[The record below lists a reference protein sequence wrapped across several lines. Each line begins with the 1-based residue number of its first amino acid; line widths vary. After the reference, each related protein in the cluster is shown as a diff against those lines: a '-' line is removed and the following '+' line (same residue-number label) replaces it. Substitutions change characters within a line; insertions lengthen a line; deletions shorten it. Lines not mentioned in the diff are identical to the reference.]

1 MSGGTKHARPRPP
14 APVRARHAGASRLA
28 FTVALGAAPV
38 VLACPALASPVAKT
52 TPAAT
57 PEPTPERPPETGTA
71 SLVPAAPIAILPVSA
86 QTRAVDT
93 AQSAGEDSLGEDTTA
108 DDITADD
115 TPLDDTPLDERLLGD
130 TIKFDAEQ
138 LAYDNATDTVLA
150 RGNVVLRSADRS
162 VRADEVVWVRGEGRI
177 YAAGNVRF
185 VDESGNELFTD
196 AIELTDTFEAGAMDR
211 LLIALRAGGRLAAN
225 NAARGGDGTIVLT
238 DAAYTACAVTGRDG
252 CDKDPSWRITADR
265 VRFDATNN
273 KVSFTGAMLELFGQR
288 LLPLPGLSIRTD
300 GGAESGLIN
309 PNFRVSNV
317 NGVEVSGEYY
327 WRMADNRD
335 LTLGTYVFS
344 QVAPMAS
351 AQWRHLTEKGAYQI
365 TGYATASS
373 SVSDFTG
380 VTANQE
386 SDPRG
391 YLFANGRFQFTPE
404 WSLTGS
410 IRLASDRTFLRR
422 YDLSRDDRLRSTINL
437 ERIDDNSYLSLAGW
451 ATQTLRINAEQG
463 QIPVAIPAFDYRRN
477 LEAPILGGNV
487 QLQANTL
494 ALVRNDGQDTQ
505 RAFAG
510 ARWDLRRLTRL
521 GQVVTFSALARGDVY
536 NTNNVLATQTEVY
549 RGNEGFTGRALA
561 IGAVDIEWPFVG
573 EAFGG
578 TQVFTPRVQFV
589 AAPSIRNLAV
599 PNEDA
604 RAIDLEDSNLFALNR
619 FAGYDRVEDGARVT
633 WGIDWELT
641 KPGLRVKTNLGQSY
655 RLEAQETIFPDGTG
669 LSERVSDFVGRTEVR
684 WRDFVQFTHRFR
696 LDKDSFTVR
705 RNEIDA
711 AVGTKRTYVELGYL
725 RLNRNIT
732 EVEDL
737 QDREEVR
744 AAARVAFDR
753 NWSAFGSGVFNL
765 TDADEDPVFMPD
777 GFEPIRTRLGVA
789 YQDDCIEFGFTWR
802 RDFITAGDAARGNSF
817 QLFFALR
824 NLGFN

>member
-1 MSGGTKHARPRPP
+1 MALAG
-14 APVRARHAGASRLA
+14 VLCAGA
-28 FTVALGAAPV
+28 VAAPAKASA
-38 VLACPALASPVAKT
+38 VLPPLVASQTSVQPDASAPNT
-52 TPAAT
+52 QPINEA
-57 PEPTPERPPETGTA
+57 EPSIE
-71 SLVPAAPIAILPVSA
+71 
-86 QTRAVDT
+86 
-93 AQSAGEDSLGEDTTA
+93 
-108 DDITADD
+108 
-115 TPLDDTPLDERLLGD
+115 ERLLGE
-130 TIKFDAEQ
+130 TIDFEAEQ
-138 LAYDNATDTVLA
+138 LAYDNTTDTVIA
-150 RGNVVLRSADRS
+150 RGNVVLRSEDRS

-177 YAAGNVRF
+177 YAAGNIRL
-185 VDESGNELFTD
+185 VDESGNELYTE
-196 AIELTDTFEAGAMDR
+196 ALELTDQFEAGAMSR

-225 NAARGGDGTIVLT
+225 SAARGEDGTILLT
-238 DAAYTACAVTGRDG
+238 DAAYTACAVTDNNG
-252 CDKDPSWRITADR
+252 CDKDPSWRITADT
-265 VRFDATNN
+265 VRFDAETN
-273 KVSFTGAMLELFGQR
+273 KVSFTGAMLELFGAR
-288 LLPLPGLSIRTD
+288 ILPLPGLTIRTD
-300 GGAESGLIN
+300 GRAETGFTN
-309 PNFRVSNV
+309 PNFRISNV
-317 NGVEVSGEYY
+317 NGIEVSGEYY
-327 WRMADNRD
+327 ARLADNQD
-335 LTLGTYVFS
+335 LTLGAYVFS
-344 QVAPMAS
+344 EVAPMAS

-373 SVSDFTG
+373 RVSDFTG
-380 VTANQE
+380 VPETQ

-391 YLFANGRFQFTPE
+391 YLFANGRFQFSPE

-410 IRLASDRTFLRR
+410 VRLASDRTFLRR

-437 ERIDDNSYLSLAGW
+437 ERITDNSYLSLAGW

-463 QIPVAIPAFDYRRN
+463 QIPVALPAFDYRLN
-477 LEAPILGGNV
+477 LDDPVLGGNV

-510 ARWDLRRLTRL
+510 ARWDLRRLTGL
-521 GQVVTFSALARGDVY
+521 GQVVTFSALARADIY
-536 NTNNVLATQTEVY
+536 NTDNILATQTLVY
-549 RGNEGFTGRALA
+549 RGTEGFTGRAIA
-561 IGAVDIEWPFVG
+561 IGAVDVEWPFVN

-578 TQVFTPRVQFV
+578 TQVITPRLQFV
-589 AAPSIRNLAV
+589 ASPAIRNLAV

-619 FAGYDRVEDGARVT
+619 FPGYDRVEDGARVT

-641 KPGLRVKTNLGQSY
+641 KPGLRVKTNVGQSY
-655 RLEAQETIFPDGTG
+655 RFEDQEQIFPDGTG

-684 WRDFVQFTHRFR
+684 WRNFIQFTHRFR
-696 LDKDSFTVR
+696 IDKDNLAVR

-711 AVGTKRTYVELGYL
+711 AVGSKRTYVELGYL

-765 TDADEDPVFMPD
+765 TDADEDPVFQPD

-789 YQDDCIEFGFTWR
+789 YEDDCIEFGLTWR
-802 RDFITAGDAARGNSF
+802 RDFISAGDAARGNSF